1 MYGFN
6 ITKKTQRSEKNEMH
20 CKNEICFEDFVCSNL
35 MISKFQDD
43 KIFSETDRYIV
54 ILDGVILN
62 KMDLTKK
69 TSNDSW
75 LETVLSLYEN
85 NDETF
90 FLDFR
95 GSFAGA
101 LYDKIKKKWIIFS
114 DHIGSKFI
122 YYSHTSEFF
131 TCSLMISNVYE
142 TLNRNKITYHLSTEN
157 SLLLL
162 TYGFM
167 LEDRTLCK
175 EIKKIQPGCYI
186 VFENNIITEKRYY
199 VIDNTPNASISEKD
213 SVELIDY
220 YFRQAVKNQFEKDNE
235 YGYKHLVAL
244 SAGLD
249 SRMTSWVADDMGY
262 TNQLNFTFSQTNYW
276 DEIIPKKIAMD
287 LKHEWIFK
295 ALDNGL
301 WLYDV
306 DDITYSTGG
315 NVLYYGTA
323 HGNSLIKYLNFNNL
337 GLIHSGQI
345 GDVIIGSGVK
355 REKDK
360 YEFGDGAYS
369 LKYIK
374 EINFMP
380 QHFYK
385 NKEVALFYYR
395 YFNGTNNGLQNI
407 YNYTETLSPFLDL
420 DLLKNV
426 LSIPIKLRSNH
437 YIYKKW
443 IIAKYPQAANYVWEK
458 IGCKITE
465 PIIRIG

>member
-1 MYGFN
+1 
-6 ITKKTQRSEKNEMH
+6 
-20 CKNEICFEDFVCSNL
+20 
-35 MISKFQDD
+35 
-43 KIFSETDRYIV
+43 
-54 ILDGVILN
+54 
-62 KMDLTKK
+62 
-69 TSNDSW
+69 
-75 LETVLSLYEN
+75 
-85 NDETF
+85 
-90 FLDFR
+90 
-95 GSFAGA
+95 
-101 LYDKIKKKWIIFS
+101 
-114 DHIGSKFI
+114 
-122 YYSHTSEFF
+122 
-131 TCSLMISNVYE
+131 MISNVYE

-167 LEDRTLCK
+167 LEDRTLCE

-276 DEIIPKKIAMD
+276 NEIIPKKIAMD

-443 IIAKYPQAANYVWEK
+443 IIAKYPQAANYVWGK